1 MEQGRGP
8 SERQPLPQALQYGHP
23 YGPAVQHHR
32 HWQRRAAGRGERAG
46 QQHRGRADRRQHD
59 EFRKHRG
66 NRHNK
71 TREINLSHRR
81 AVGDKRICR
90 LR

>member
-1 MEQGRGP
+1 MYTLLYDGVIDQKD
-8 SERQPLPQALQYGHP
+8 
-23 YGPAVQHHR
+23 
-32 HWQRRAAGRGERAG
+32 
-46 QQHRGRADRRQHD
+46 QQKAILNGKAD

-90 LR
+90 LRQAAGKIGP